1 MRIFDGVTIK
11 NIDLI
16 LSEYQ
21 KEMIET
27 ASSIYTAN
35 DRDYAG
41 SDGHN
46 SKEFLGYENFKSITC
61 RYTVE

>member
-1 MRIFDGVTIK
+1 MWIFDEVTIK

-16 LSEYQ
+16 LSKYQ
-21 KEMIET
+21 KEMVET
-27 ASSIYTAN
+27 APSIYTAN

-41 SDGHN
+41 SYEHN